1 MKKVLNG
8 DAGDR
13 ESGDLGPRTLMR
25 LRTALAFGLLL
36 AARLVHAAG
45 IESAAVDGD
54 GIRLEFDSRMRSRVV
69 ATFAG
74 ETALGPFEES
84 ETLLT
89 ATGALGDFAL
99 ESREEAAVS
108 DALGD
113 GRRVTLT
120 GHAGRIAKRVEVTA
134 YAARPRWLFVSVRYI
149 NEGDA
154 PLAVTGWTSHRYV
167 FDAVCATA
175 RSRPSG
181 RTRAAATRSGP
192 TGCCRSRPASRS
204 RTSSA

>member
-1 MKKVLNG
+1 MKKVLV
-8 DAGDR
+8 AGEQVLVDDF
-13 ESGDLGPRTLMR
+13 EIVLGSASAICAMGPARLRATPEIAGRTTPGRGRSMK
-25 LRTALAFGLLL
+25 LRTAVAFALLL
-36 AARLVHAAG
+36 AVRLVHAVG

-89 ATGALGDFAL
+89 AAGALGDFAL
-99 ESREEAAVS
+99 ESREEGAVS

-134 YAARPRWLFVSVRYI
+134 YAAPP
-149 NEGDA
+149 A
-154 PLAVTGWTSHRYV
+154 LAVRE
-167 FDAVCATA
+167 
-175 RSRPSG
+175 RPL
-181 RTRAAATRSGP
+181 RQ
-192 TGCCRSRPASRS
+192 
-204 RTSSA
+204 